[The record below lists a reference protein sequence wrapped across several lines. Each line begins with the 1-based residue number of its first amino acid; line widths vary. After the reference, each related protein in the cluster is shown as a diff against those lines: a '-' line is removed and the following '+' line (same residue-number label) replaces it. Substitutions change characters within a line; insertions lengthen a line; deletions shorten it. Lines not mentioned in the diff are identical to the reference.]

1 MPNYSPI
8 ANQNKGY
15 ESAGQEKSNL
25 MNDNPIASRASGGSF
40 MSKHSQ
46 SRLGGSPLMNKDFGG
61 NEGDESDKTKLKVK
75 EVKTE
80 AKKDYEK

>member
-1 MPNYSPI
+1 MNYSPI
-8 ANQNKGY
+8 ENQNKGY

-75 EVKTE
+75 EVKE
-80 AKKDYEK
+80 DAKKDYEK

>member
-46 SRLGGSPLMNKDFGG
+46 SRLGGSPLMQKFGG

-75 EVKTE
+75 EVKE
-80 AKKDYEK
+80 DAKKDYEK